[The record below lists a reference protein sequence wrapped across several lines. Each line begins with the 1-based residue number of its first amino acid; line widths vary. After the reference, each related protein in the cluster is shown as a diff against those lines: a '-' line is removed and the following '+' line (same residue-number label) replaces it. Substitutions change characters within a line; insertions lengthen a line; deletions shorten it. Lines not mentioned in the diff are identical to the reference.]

1 MDKIAKGDGA
11 RVYFELFGEQ
21 LDDHNNPRC
30 PEFRFDQIDT
40 KERRDRNSYKSRTCK
55 QLHECNRTYGR
66 ALEREGKKV

>member
-1 MDKIAKGDGA
+1 MDKIAKEDGA

-21 LDDHNNPRC
+21 LDDHNILVVPN
-30 PEFRFDQIDT
+30 FDLT
-40 KERRDRNSYKSRTCK
+40 KLIQKKDRNSYKLRTCK